1 MTDNGRS
8 ADPRKSSKV
17 PTISTECRDF
27 RRESV
32 VCVLR
37 VRGVFSRAGRR
48 SRFTVSLAASAHRAA
63 AQAAE
68 VAEGRGGSVR
78 ICARRVAACERQHT
92 QVSRDR
98 RTDVTRDGNRRITET
113 YYDVAFNEE
122 RVSRTIS
129 RESEESLR
137 LACNR
142 PNRERV
148 LRNRCAKPFFPQ
160 IQWELKFLCTWPR
173 ASITGQRISQ
183 ASPSSSRW
191 TPCADA

>member
-8 ADPRKSSKV
+8 ADPRTSSKV

-37 VRGVFSRAGRR
+37 VRGRGVLAGRPRR

-92 QVSRDR
+92 QVSRPPDTSHVTLTVTAGSRKRIIVVLR
-98 RTDVTRDGNRRITET
+98 R
-113 YYDVAFNEE
+113 
-122 RVSRTIS
+122 RVQRGTSQSDIS
-129 RESEESLR
+129 RKCLFDLHATVRSANESSETDARNLFSSLY
-137 LACNR
+137 NG
-142 PNRERV
+142 
-148 LRNRCAKPFFPQ
+148 
-160 IQWELKFLCTWPR
+160 
-173 ASITGQRISQ
+173 S
-183 ASPSSSRW
+183 
-191 TPCADA
+191 

>member
-37 VRGVFSRAGRR
+37 VRGGVLAGRPRR

-92 QVSRDR
+92 QVSRPPDTSHVTLTVTAGSRKRIIVVLR
-98 RTDVTRDGNRRITET
+98 R
-113 YYDVAFNEE
+113 
-122 RVSRTIS
+122 RVQRGTSQSDIS
-129 RESEESLR
+129 RKCLFDLHATVRSANESSETDARNLFSSLY
-137 LACNR
+137 NG
-142 PNRERV
+142 
-148 LRNRCAKPFFPQ
+148 
-160 IQWELKFLCTWPR
+160 
-173 ASITGQRISQ
+173 S
-183 ASPSSSRW
+183 
-191 TPCADA
+191 

>member
-37 VRGVFSRAGRR
+37 VRGVFSRAGRAVLR

-92 QVSRDR
+92 QVSRPPDR
-98 RTDVTRDGNRRITET
+98 RHSSHVTVTAGSRKRIIVVLRR
-113 YYDVAFNEE
+113 
-122 RVSRTIS
+122 RVQRGTSQSDIS
-129 RESEESLR
+129 RKCLFDLHATVRSANESSETDARNLFSSLY
-137 LACNR
+137 NG
-142 PNRERV
+142 
-148 LRNRCAKPFFPQ
+148 
-160 IQWELKFLCTWPR
+160 
-173 ASITGQRISQ
+173 S
-183 ASPSSSRW
+183 
-191 TPCADA
+191 

>member
-92 QVSRDR
+92 QVSRPPR
-98 RTDVTRDGNRRITET
+98 AGHVTRDGNRRITET
-113 YYDVAFNEE
+113 GPQPDDALVETELLSRLSQFGRALMRCSETNGVLLPCP
-122 RVSRTIS
+122 VSALDTLLGPA
-129 RESEESLR
+129 SLGMMTTHR
-137 LACNR
+137 GK
-142 PNRERV
+142 V
-148 LRNRCAKPFFPQ
+148 L
-160 IQWELKFLCTWPR
+160 T
-173 ASITGQRISQ
+173 
-183 ASPSSSRW
+183 
-191 TPCADA
+191 D